1 MSRTSL
7 FFSARSLLAT
17 SLVALF
23 SVGLGASNASATA
36 NASAHNS
43 GDRLI
48 VVFDRGTSAAS
59 EARIVDRVGADEVS
73 DLPSLN
79 ATVVDVGTSAD
90 RAATERRLE
99 ALDGVRYA
107 EPDYAVHAL
116 STPSDPM
123 FPQLWGMTKIEAPA
137 AWDRYAGGSVTVA
150 VTDTGIDVNQRDLSS
165 NLWVNSREIPANGI
179 DDDGNGIV
187 DDVNGVNFSD
197 GNNSGDPADGHGH
210 GTHVSGTI
218 AASANNGYGVAG
230 VNPQAKIM
238 GLKFLSDS
246 GSGSTSDAIRTID
259 YARQMGAK
267 VISASWGGGGYSA
280 ALKTSIEDAGK
291 AGMLFVAAAGNSSS
305 DNDASPA
312 YPASYDVDSIISV
325 AASDGIDQIASFSNY
340 GCTTV
345 DLAAPG
351 VGILSTLPNG
361 RFVFWSGTSMA
372 TPHVSG
378 VASLIAAR
386 EPSLGYKAIKAR
398 LLASVDP
405 VAGMSETSVT
415 GGRLNARK
423 ALESSASVSPAA
435 PCEAPPAP
443 PEPPEELSSP
453 IISGT
458 PTVSQTLTASAGT
471 WSGEPSSFQY
481 QWWICSSTDPNTCSQ
496 IGGEDTATYTASVDD
511 IGSYLAVSV
520 TATNDVGRSTAA
532 SELTG
537 PIQQRPAPV
546 LRLTGKTLTDVK
558 KSHKVGFKIRCGE
571 SPCSTDLRVEVVGKR
586 KSKKARTARIMR
598 RSLTKQVA
606 LTDQVV
612 ALTLDRKARKDLSRE
627 LKRRSVV
634 TLVITAVATGET
646 GSTSGTVRKEIRI
659 RR

>member
-23 SVGLGASNASATA
+23 SVGLGASSASAKA
-36 NASAHNS
+36 NASEHNS

-59 EARIVDRVGADEVS
+59 ESRIIDRVGADEVS
-73 DLPSLN
+73 DISSLN
-79 ATVVDVGTSAD
+79 ATVVDVGDSSD

-107 EPDYAVHAL
+107 EPDYAVHTLA
-116 STPSDPM
+116 TPSDPM

-150 VTDTGIDVNQRDLSS
+150 VTDTGIDVNQQDLSS

-187 DDVNGVNFSD
+187 DDVNGANFSG
-197 GNNSGDPADGHGH
+197 GNNSGNPADGHGH

-238 GLKFLSDS
+238 ALKFLSDS
-246 GSGSTSDAIRTID
+246 GGGSTSDAIRAID

-267 VISASWGGGGYSA
+267 VISASWGGGGYST
-280 ALKTSIEDAGK
+280 ALKTAISDAGK
-291 AGMLFVAAAGNSSS
+291 AGILFVAAAGNSSS
-305 DNDASPA
+305 NNDVSPS
-312 YPASYDVDSIISV
+312 YPASYDLDSIISV
-325 AASDGIDQIASFSNY
+325 AASDSSDRLASFSSY

-351 VGILSTLPNG
+351 VGILSTLPGDN
-361 RFVFWSGTSMA
+361 FASWNGTSMA

-386 EPSLGYKAIKAR
+386 EPSLGYKAIRAR
-398 LLASVDP
+398 LLASADP
-405 VAGMSETSVT
+405 VAAMSGTSLT

-423 ALESSASVSPAA
+423 ALESSASTSPAA
-435 PCEAPPAP
+435 ACQAPPAP
-443 PEPPEELSSP
+443 PVPPEVLSP
-453 IISGT
+453 PTISGT
-458 PTVSQTLTASAGT
+458 TTVSQTLTASAGT
-471 WSGEPSSFQY
+471 WNGEPSSFRY
-481 QWWICSSTDPNTCSQ
+481 QWWVCSSTDTDTCEE
-496 IGGEDTATYTASVDD
+496 IGGEDTASYTASVDD

-520 TATNDVGRSTAA
+520 TATNDAGRSTAN

-546 LRLTGKTLTDVK
+546 LSLSGKTLTDVK

-571 SPCSTDLRVEVVGKR
+571 APCSTDLRVEVVGKR
-586 KSKKARTARIMR
+586 SGKKARTARIMR
-598 RSLTKQVA
+598 RSLTRQVA

-612 ALTLDRKARKDLSRE
+612 ALTLDRKALQDLSRE
-627 LKRRSVV
+627 LKQRSVV